1 MIFIVV
7 GSQEPFDRLIKAVD
21 LWASE
26 NKHKNVFAQIG
37 KTNLRPRHINW
48 TEFLPPQVFEEKLK
62 QAQIIISHA
71 GMGTILNALY
81 HSKPIIVM
89 PRLFHFHEQRN
100 DHQLATA
107 RSLSR
112 LGYISVAYNEFEL
125 RHKLQRIEYVK
136 PYQAI
141 GPHASMSLINE
152 IRNFIFPERIC

>member
-71 GMGTILNALY
+71 GRGTILNALY

-112 LGYISVAYNEFEL
+112 LGITPGGLLLPKPGGCVCVL
-125 RHKLQRIEYVK
+125 GIQRMTRSCVT
-136 PYQAI
+136 PLFA
-141 GPHASMSLINE
+141 
-152 IRNFIFPERIC
+152 